1 MTRLGWPR
9 GSPWGC
15 TPGVTQMWPGWP
27 PGSPQPGHW
36 GWIGLKKLEKLE
48 KPRASLNFTWKKLE
62 NVGKIGKPMCFP
74 IFQMFSNFFQVKLR
88 EAIGFSNFSNF
99 FKPIKPQWPGWGDP
113 GGHLMLK
120 CANSFS
126 VLHVS
131 VRTNIF
137 LSKCMRF
144 LNGVCQAGG
153 RPSWILGGP
162 KGGTRPVILSPKMTC
177 WGTQGAARGPLT

>member
-1 MTRLGWPR
+1 
-9 GSPWGC
+9 
-15 TPGVTQMWPGWP
+15 MWPGWP

-36 GWIGLKKLEKLE
+36 DWIGLKNWKNWKNQGLLSILRGKNWKTLEKLE
-48 KPRASLNFTWKKLE
+48 NRCVFQFFQ
-62 NVGKIGKPMCFP
+62 CFP
-74 IFQMFSNFFQVKLR
+74 IFFQVKLR